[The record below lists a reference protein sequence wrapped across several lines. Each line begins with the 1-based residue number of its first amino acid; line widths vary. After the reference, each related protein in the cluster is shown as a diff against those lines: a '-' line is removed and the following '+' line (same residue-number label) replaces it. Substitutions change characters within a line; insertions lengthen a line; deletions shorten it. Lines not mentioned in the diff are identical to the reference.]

1 MFEWLT
7 ELFNADPSYMYG
19 LLALL
24 FILCGLGLPVPE
36 EILLITAGFLC
47 YQGRAEYWAM
57 TLVSAGGILVGDV
70 LPFLLGR
77 QFGPRLLR
85 LRWLRFVINR
95 QRLAMFDRWFR
106 KRGDLVILIARFIPG
121 LRVVAFFTGGT
132 MRMRWGR
139 FLLLDLC
146 GIALVVPTFVFLGWH
161 FGDKIELTIT
171 WINTIENSILYV
183 VLVLTAV
190 FGLWYWLRRRA
201 RSRMVAGARET
212 FVEPSQAARSDDD
225 AVPSAGGTQ
234 ASPEELIVDLP
245 AVEDGDRHI
254 PAQERG
260 VDDGGESGE
269 FRAPANADDDAGN
282 PT

>member
-7 ELFNADPSYMYG
+7 ELFNADPGYMYG

-36 EILLITAGFLC
+36 EVLLITAGFLC

-106 KRGDLVILIARFIPG
+106 KRGDFVILIARFIPG

-146 GIALVVPTFVFLGWH
+146 GIALVAPTFIFLGWH
-161 FGDKIELTIT
+161 FGENIELTIQ
-171 WINTIENSILYV
+171 WINTVENSILYV
-183 VLVLTAV
+183 VLAATAV
-190 FGLWYWLRRRA
+190 FGLWYGLRRRA
-201 RSRMVAGARET
+201 RTRLAAGARET
-212 FVEPSQAARSDDD
+212 FVEPSQAARSDDET
-225 AVPSAGGTQ
+225 VPPTSDTQ
-234 ASPEELIVDLP
+234 APRGEP
-245 AVEDGDRHI
+245 NVETPVVENAERSI
-254 PAQERG
+254 PASQRG
-260 VDDGGESGE
+260 VDDGGEPGE
-269 FRAPANADDDAGN
+269 IQAPAKADDDDN
-282 PT
+282 PS